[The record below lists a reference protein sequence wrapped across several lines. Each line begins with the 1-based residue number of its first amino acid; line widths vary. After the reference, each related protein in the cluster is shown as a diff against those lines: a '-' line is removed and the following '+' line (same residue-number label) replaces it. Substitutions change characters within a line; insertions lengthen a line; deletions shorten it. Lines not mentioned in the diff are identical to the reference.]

1 MKLILIAL
9 SSVLLVSRVASLQ
22 FLLSSKEPFC
32 ISVTPKSPS
41 AKFTVTYFV
50 SGLNEDQVKFVASQN
65 NRELI
70 SQSGFRDKVVEL
82 NNRGSADVKLCWEK
96 LDNKTKKVT
105 FLIGTT
111 DGDLDAKATIQTVD
125 NLVTQI
131 DSLTQKLD
139 QISMNIVIQKE
150 AEAEHF

>member
-1 MKLILIAL
+1 MKLSLIAL
-9 SSVLLVSRVASLQ
+9 SSLLLVSRVASLQ

-32 ISVTPKSPS
+32 INVTPKSAT
-41 AKFTVTYFV
+41 AKFTVSYFI
-50 SGLNEDQVKFVASQN
+50 SGINEEQVKFVASQN
-65 NRELI
+65 GRELTI
-70 SQSGFRDKVVEL
+70 LTGYRDKVVEL
-82 NNRGSADVKLCWEK
+82 NNRGSSDVQLCWEK
-96 LDNKTKKVT
+96 LDSKTKKVT

-111 DGDLDAKATIQTVD
+111 DGDLETKATIQTVD
-125 NLVTQI
+125 NLMSQI